1 MRLKLT
7 VRQKITIFI
16 LGTAIILFAITI
28 GFFSVTSKR
37 SAYKDITQL
46 TIAHTDHY
54 AIMIENWLNSDM
66 TIVRTLSNSFLE
78 HKQMPFEDW
87 RMLIMGMYKQVMVT
101 NPHVD
106 AIWDSWELSH
116 LDPTWDK
123 PHGRW
128 LHIYYKDKGKLLS
141 KYEKR
146 SLDGDPPVYAV
157 LKAAGKEAIV
167 EPYLSALQTGGLMTS
182 LTSPMYI
189 QGKYVGLV
197 GIDLFL
203 GRFQSLVASIKPYEE
218 GEAFLLSTQ
227 GTFIAHPDTA
237 IFSKKLDVVYPDL
250 NEKHK
255 ILEKIKRGEKFTFT
269 HTDKNGDRFFYS
281 FSPVLVGRTQ
291 TPWSLGFVVPER
303 IILKDANR
311 NYNIG
316 LLVGVIGVALLISI
330 IFILAKNI
338 TQPIKQITNLLDQLS
353 KGKID
358 KSMHYTL
365 NTGDEIAEMGAALS
379 NSIDGLLAKTEFARS
394 IGEGKLDA
402 ELNLLS
408 KEDVLGTSLL
418 EMRESLKRAEE
429 EEQKRKIEDEKRRW
443 VNEGLA
449 KFADILRQN
458 NDNMAKLGDEIIK
471 NLVWYLNANLAGLY
485 SKIDENG
492 SITYNLV
499 SAFAYD
505 RKRFLNKQ
513 FELGE
518 GLVGTCA
525 AEKQSIYLTDIPQ
538 DYIEV
543 TSGLG
548 GTNPNVLL
556 IIPLVIEGDVLG
568 VIELASLKHFENYQ
582 IEFVEKLGESIAST
596 LQTVKVNQTTNELLI
611 KSQEQTEMM
620 ISQEEEMRQNMEELQ
635 ATQEEA
641 ARKSFEMQGL
651 IEALNA
657 SAYVMEYDNKGV
669 IISINDAYSKLLGIT
684 REESIG
690 KHHSDNMILTE
701 EQRLHYEEFWSNLR
715 KGRIQ
720 KQSTEISMF
729 GKNFTFWETYTPIRD
744 FNGDVYKVL
753 KVAIDITSGSAQM
766 Q

>member
-28 GFFSVTSKR
+28 GFFSITSKR

-46 TIAHTDHY
+46 TSTYTDQY
-54 AIMIENWLNSDM
+54 AIMIENQLNSDM
-66 TIVRTLSNSFLE
+66 AVVRTLSYSFLE
-78 HKQMPFEDW
+78 QKQLPFDEW
-87 RMLIMGMYKQVMVT
+87 RTLIMGMYRQIMVV
-101 NPHVD
+101 NPHID
-106 AIWDSWELSH
+106 AIWDSWELSNI
-116 LDPTWDK
+116 DPNWDK
-123 PHGRW
+123 PYGRW
-128 LHIYYKDKGKLLS
+128 LHIYYRENGKLLS
-141 KYEKR
+141 KFERR

-182 LTSPMYI
+182 LTSPMYV

-203 GRFQSLVASIKPYEE
+203 GRFQSMVSSIKPYEE

-237 IFSKKLDVVYPDL
+237 IFSKKLENVFPEL
-250 NEKHK
+250 NENHR
-255 ILEKIKRGEKFTFT
+255 ITERIKRGEKFTFT
-269 HTDKNGDRFFYS
+269 HINKNGDKFFYS
-281 FSPVLVGRTQ
+281 FSPVFVGRTQ
-291 TPWSLGFVVPER
+291 TPWSLGFVVPES
-303 IILKDANR
+303 IILKDANM

-316 LLVGVIGVALLISI
+316 LLVGVFGVALLIII

-338 TQPIKQITNLLDQLS
+338 TQPIKQITHLLFQLS

-358 KSMHYTL
+358 KSMHFNI
-365 NTGDEIAEMGAALS
+365 NTGDEIAEMGKALS

-394 IGEGKLDA
+394 IGKGKLDA

-408 KEDVLGTSLL
+408 EEDVLGMSLL
-418 EMRESLKRAEE
+418 EMRESLRHSEL
-429 EEQKRKIEDEKRRW
+429 EEQKRKAEDEKRRW

-485 SKIDENG
+485 SKHDEYG
-492 SITYNLV
+492 DVSYNLV
-499 SAFAYD
+499 AAFAYD
-505 RKRFLNKQ
+505 RKRFLNKR
-513 FELGE
+513 FEVGE
-518 GLVGTCA
+518 GLVGSCA
-525 AEKQSIYLTDIPQ
+525 AERDTIYLTDIPQ

-568 VIELASLKHFENYQ
+568 VMEIASLKPFEDYQ
-582 IEFVEKLGESIAST
+582 IEFVEKLAESIAST
-596 LQTVKVNQTTNELLI
+596 IRTVKVNQTTNELLI

-657 SAYVMEYDNKGV
+657 STYVMEYDNKGV
-669 IISINDAYSKLLGIT
+669 IININDAYAKLLGIS
-684 REESIG
+684 REDSIG
-690 KHHSDNMILTE
+690 RHHSDNMVLTA
-701 EQRLHYEEFWSNLR
+701 EQRLHYEEFWADLR
-715 KGRIQ
+715 KGKIQ

-744 FNGDVYKVL
+744 INGDVYKVL
-753 KVAIDITSGSAQM
+753 KVAMDITSGTM
-766 Q
+766 QLH